1 MRGGQRTR
9 HVEEEESAFISMTDM
24 TVSFLF
30 VIMILLAFFATQI
43 APKDTVPKV
52 EYEKV
57 RKDLEERDAQ
67 VASLL
72 SQLEVFRMKG
82 SESLPWLMSE
92 RDRLTKEVAA
102 LTKELERT
110 REAVGAKAGEDVP
123 YMIQGLRDE
132 IARLHRMLDAA
143 RESNPIERYN
153 YRVAELRG
161 QLLQRLKAKIV
172 ELDPTIEVEISRN
185 KDALEFK
192 GDGLFLSSSEVPT
205 PIGRHKMEVI
215 ASVLKDDIGC
225 FVLGQRSEL
234 SEKCNPAMALIEALQ
249 VEGHTDSSGPDV
261 MNMELSSRRGSSIYT
276 VMTSVVPDLVG
287 LQNLRG
293 QPILSVAGYGEG
305 RPIYGNDTKEG
316 RDANRRIDLRF
327 IMFAPT
333 EQGFVPQRIEDL
345 PRVMKLLRGEVVP

>member
-1 MRGGQRTR
+1 M
-9 HVEEEESAFISMTDM
+9 
-24 TVSFLF
+24 
-30 VIMILLAFFATQI
+30 IMILLAFFATQI
-43 APKDTVPKV
+43 APKNMVPKDD
-52 EYEKV
+52 YEKV

-72 SQLEVFRMKG
+72 SQLEVFRIKG
-82 SESLPWLMSE
+82 NESLPWIISE
-92 RDRLTKEVAA
+92 RDRLTTEVAA
-102 LTKELERT
+102 LAKELERT
-110 REAVGAKAGEDVP
+110 RKAVGAKAGDDVP
-123 YMIQGLRDE
+123 EMIQGLRDE

-161 QLLQRLKAKIV
+161 RLLQRLKTKIV

-192 GDGLFLSSSEVPT
+192 GDGLFPSASEVPT
-205 PIGRHKMEVI
+205 PIGQHKMEII
-215 ASVLKDDIGC
+215 ASVLRDEIGC
-225 FVLGQRSEL
+225 FVLGKHSQL
-234 SEKCNPAMALIEALQ
+234 SENCNPALALIESLQ

-276 VMTSVVPDLVG
+276 VMTSSVSDLVG

-305 RPIYGNDTKEG
+305 RPIYGNDTKQG

-333 EQGFVPQRIEDL
+333 EQGFVPQKLKDL
-345 PRVMKLLRGEVVP
+345 PRVMKLISGEAAP